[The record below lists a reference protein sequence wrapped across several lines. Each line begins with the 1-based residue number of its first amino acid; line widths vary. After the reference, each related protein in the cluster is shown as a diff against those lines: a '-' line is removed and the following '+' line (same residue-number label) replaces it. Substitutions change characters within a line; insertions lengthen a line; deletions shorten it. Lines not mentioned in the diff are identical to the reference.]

1 MTSQGHLLT
10 LPGCGL
16 SFTYTL
22 WKGPE
27 ISDDLMNTCATL
39 FSDNYGI
46 WSPQAPQKSLRGKR
60 VKFNS
65 SRLRAQCLSN
75 PSQTV
80 LVTCFKQNQ
89 LVGHAFATVW
99 NTSIGTVG
107 WVTQLVV
114 DMGVRRRWIATH
126 LLQMLK
132 NDELFAN
139 VTAMGLASSHPAS
152 CTALA
157 KYANVKIENI
167 DLSFCRENAKLI
179 FEASPVDYVRA
190 MQPRGSLF
198 ENDCTSGAIS
208 SVNTEFYVDHDEP
221 LAALQTFKASGKWS
235 LGELLEGHEFL
246 IIVSVS

>member
-1 MTSQGHLLT
+1 
-10 LPGCGL
+10 
-16 SFTYTL
+16 
-22 WKGPE
+22 
-27 ISDDLMNTCATL
+27 
-39 FSDNYGI
+39 
-46 WSPQAPQKSLRGKR
+46 

-89 LVGHAFATVW
+89 LIGHAFATVW

-114 DMGVRRRWIATH
+114 DVGVRRRRIATH

-157 KYANVKIENI
+157 KYADVKIENI

-198 ENDCTSGAIS
+198 EKDCTSGAIS